1 MVAVF
6 VGSSEALGVLVKE
19 SVGLDNGV
27 LEGVGLFVVNI
38 IAPNMLVF
46 VNLGEV
52 LSVLDVIAIVGD

>member
-1 MVAVF
+1 MVGVF
-6 VGSSEALGVLVKE
+6 VGASEALGVLVKE

-52 LSVLDVIAIVGD
+52 LSV